1 MSEALILGAGISG
14 LAAGWAFRRDDVA
27 VRLLEAGE
35 RPGGKVQTRER
46 DAFRYELGPH
56 AVQGTPEVFEL
67 VAAAG
72 LAGDIVAASDK
83 LKKRFL
89 VHRGEL
95 VAAPMG
101 PREAWSTPL
110 ISRKGLLR
118 AATEPFRR
126 RGPGPHESV
135 TRFVNRR
142 LGPEVARLVDAL
154 ALGIFAGDPDELA
167 MGYAFPKVYR
177 LEAEHGSLLRG
188 ALAMRKANKQDGGGA
203 EKASKLPYLLSFP
216 RGLASLVDRLAGEL
230 DVAYGK
236 RVTAVA
242 ADGDGFVVRGA
253 SPGGDF
259 ELRTRRLV
267 AALPV
272 DVAAGV
278 LAGLGDTE
286 PLTRLP
292 HAKVAVLSLG
302 FERGQVRHPLDG
314 FGFLAPHAEDRMLL
328 GCLFSSTL
336 FPDRAP
342 EGHVALT
349 VMAGGRRRPEEVE
362 LDDATLLDRVLYELE
377 RLLGVTGEPV
387 LAEITRW
394 RPGIAQ
400 ATARMAEV
408 KDAVAALETAHP
420 GLTVLGDWLHGVG
433 VPACIK
439 AGWSVTPKS

>member
-14 LAAGWAFRRDDVA
+14 LAAGWAFRRENVSA
-27 VRLLEAGE
+27 KVLEAGE

-46 DAFRYELGPH
+46 DGFRYELGPH
-56 AVQGTPEVFEL
+56 AVQGAPELFEL

-72 LAGDIVAASDK
+72 LGGDVVPASDQ

-101 PREAWSTPL
+101 PKQAWSTPL
-110 ISRKGLLR
+110 ISRQGLLR

-135 TRFVNRR
+135 TRFVTRR

-167 MGYAFPKVYR
+167 MGYAFPKIYR
-177 LEAEHGSLLRG
+177 LEAEHGSLVRG
-188 ALAMRKANKQDGGGA
+188 ALAMRKAKKQAGGA
-203 EKASKLPYLLSFP
+203 TAAAKLPYLLSFT
-216 RGLASLVDRLAGEL
+216 RGLATLVDGLASKL
-230 DVAYGK
+230 DVTYGQ
-236 RVTAVA
+236 RVTAVTA
-242 ADGDGFVVRGA
+242 TGDGFMVRGT
-253 SPGGDF
+253 SPAGDF

-267 AALPV
+267 SALPI
-272 DVAAGV
+272 DVAARV
-278 LAGLGDTE
+278 LGDLGDTT

-292 HAKVAVLSLG
+292 HARVAVLSLG
-302 FERGQVRHPLDG
+302 FARGQVRHPLDG
-314 FGFLAPHAEDRMLL
+314 FGFLSPHSEDRMLL

-336 FPDRAP
+336 FPNRAP

-349 VMAGGRRRPEEVE
+349 VMAGGRRRPEEVD
-362 LDDATLLDRVLYELE
+362 LDDDTLLDRVLYELGH
-377 RLLGVTGEPV
+377 LLGVEGEPV

-394 RPGIAQ
+394 DPGIAQ
-400 ATARMAEV
+400 ATARLAEV
-408 KDAVAALETAHP
+408 KEAVAAIEQAHP

-433 VPACIK
+433 VPACIQ
-439 AGWSVTPKS
+439 AGWSVEP

>member
-14 LAAGWAFRRDDVA
+14 LAAGWALRREKVPA
-27 VRLLEAGE
+27 KVLEAGE

-46 DAFRYELGPH
+46 DGFRYELGPH
-56 AVQGTPEVFEL
+56 AVQGTPELFEL
-67 VAAAG
+67 VKTAD
-72 LAGDIVAASDK
+72 LAGDVVPASDK
-83 LKKRFL
+83 LAKRYL

-101 PREAWSTPL
+101 PRQAWSSPL

-135 TRFVNRR
+135 TRFVSRR

-188 ALAMRKANKQDGGGA
+188 ALAARKAKSTDGAAA
-203 EKASKLPYLLSFP
+203 EKAAGLPYLLSFP
-216 RGLASLVDRLAGEL
+216 RGLASLVDRLASEL
-230 DVAYGK
+230 DVTYRR
-236 RVTAVA
+236 RVTEVA
-242 ADGDGFVVRGA
+242 SSGDGFVVRGT
-253 SPGGDF
+253 SPDGDF
-259 ELRTRRLV
+259 ELRTERLV
-267 AALPV
+267 SALPV

-292 HAKVAVLSLG
+292 HAQVAVLSLG

-362 LDDATLLDRVLYELE
+362 LDDEALLDRVLYELQ
-377 RLLGVTGEPV
+377 RLLGVEGEPV

-408 KDAVAALETAHP
+408 KEAVAAIEKAHP

-433 VPACIK
+433 VPACVK
-439 AGWSVTPKS
+439 AGWSVTP